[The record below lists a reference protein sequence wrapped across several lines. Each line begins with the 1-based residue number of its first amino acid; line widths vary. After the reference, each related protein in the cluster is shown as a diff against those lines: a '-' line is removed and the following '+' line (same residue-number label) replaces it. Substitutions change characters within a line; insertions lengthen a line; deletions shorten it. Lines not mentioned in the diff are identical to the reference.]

1 LEAAEILNHP
11 WIIQMTSTTNENNN
25 NNNISEKTREIQF
38 HEISEQQQKVIL
50 ANDNQ
55 IDTTI
60 TTTTTSKTTTS
71 PNEDDTV
78 NKQLSE
84 VNKQL
89 TDVSKQLAD
98 VNKQLTS
105 APVHFEISSPFSN
118 NDENVPPMLSPNTI
132 TNNLRKAMSTHLWS
146 PTMSQNRPAVRAVN
160 KMRRQSSV
168 VEFYL
173 QNEDSYLS
181 RCEY

>member
-1 LEAAEILNHP
+1 
-11 WIIQMTSTTNENNN
+11 MGNN
-25 NNNISEKTREIQF
+25 
-38 HEISEQQQKVIL
+38 ISEQQQKVIL

-55 IDTTI
+55 IDTT
-60 TTTTTSKTTTS
+60 TSTTTSS
-71 PNEDDTV
+71 PNNEDTV
-78 NKQLSE
+78 NKQL
-84 VNKQL
+84 L
-89 TDVSKQLAD
+89 TD

-105 APVHFEISSPFSN
+105 SAANPVDLVVHFDISSPSSPN
-118 NDENVPPMLSPNTI
+118 NDDDENVPMSPNTTMII

-146 PTMSQNRPAVRAVN
+146 PTMSQNRPAVRAAN

-173 QNEDSYLS
+173 QHEDSYLS